1 MDEKKITRKFFILFF
16 LAAGTTTF
24 FTPPFQVSD
33 AQSHFNRALQ
43 VSLFQFRGV
52 NHNGVSGGVLPNT
65 VTLLES
71 EFAQLQGPWRTYN
84 IDQKW
89 LRHLNVDRV
98 VKANRYPINAP
109 RVFLPAA
116 GVNSYLPLLY
126 VPAAAGLL
134 IARLLSLSLLGGYYF
149 AALCNLLLFTVL
161 ATLSISK
168 LPRPLG
174 WFFAAIYF
182 CPISLQLAGSI
193 NPAGL
198 ILAFVGVISA
208 SVYELRSMKT
218 DGGMR

>member
-1 MDEKKITRKFFILFF
+1 MAKKKISRKFFILFF
-16 LAAGTTTF
+16 LAAGTTTL

-43 VSLFQFRGV
+43 VSFFQFRGV
-52 NHNGVSGGVLPNT
+52 NHDGVSGGVLPNT

-71 EFAQLQGPWRTYN
+71 EFAELQGPWHTFN
-84 IDQKW
+84 IDDQW

-98 VKANRYPINAP
+98 VKANRYPINAT

-116 GVNSYLPLLY
+116 GVNSYPPLLY

-134 IARLLSLSLLGGYYF
+134 IARLLSLSLLEGYYL
-149 AALCNLLLFTVL
+149 AAMCNLLLFTVL
-161 ATLSISK
+161 ATWSISK
-168 LPRPLG
+168 VPRPLG

-208 SVYELRSMKT
+208 SVYVLRSMKT
-218 DGGMR
+218 EDGVR